1 MERPESDIRVREACE
16 GDVEAIIRL
25 FQASYGAGYMYP
37 QFYEET
43 SIKKLVFSDDALVLV
58 AEAPGSD
65 EIVGTASVVLEIG
78 AYSDLVGEFGRLV
91 VLPEAR
97 NRGVGGQLM
106 AGRLERVRARLH
118 VGLVEART
126 AHPFSCRIADR
137 HGFAAVGVMP
147 NRLLFGGNREHATIY
162 ARYFG
167 DALTMRDNH
176 PRIIPEV
183 FEIASMAMENVG
195 LEPDVI
201 VDEPATPYPAGGSCE
216 IEPLEADGYS
226 SLLRIQRAR
235 ARRREVFGPLRLHYG
250 FFKLRATRAK
260 YLIARRGGGIAG
272 AVGFIRDDHEKH
284 VRIFELIHLHEDIPR
299 ILLSEL
305 DRLAGEEWGTA
316 TIEAD
321 IDADSPR
328 MQRTLL
334 EIGYRPACYLPAYAF
349 HRAERRDVV
358 KMWRLFDPPVPLA
371 ADLPEHARGL
381 TRMVLE
387 SFERQEMRPRI
398 RHAME
403 HVGLFEGLSE
413 EQAAWLGS
421 LLRYRS
427 IERGEALFTRGDRNG
442 KMYLV
447 IEGALTIEVDGAP
460 LGTVGPGE
468 CVGEV
473 ALLSG
478 QDHSATAVAT
488 ETTVAGLLTREDLTR
503 LVRRR
508 PDIGVT
514 LYRNLAAELGE
525 KLRRADFDEVS

>member
-1 MERPESDIRVREACE
+1 MRVREARE
-16 GDVEAIIRL
+16 NDVEAITRL
-25 FQASYGAGYMYP
+25 FRASYGEDYMYP
-37 QFYEET
+37 EFYEEAT
-43 SIKKLVFSDDALVLV
+43 IKKLIFSDDALVLV
-58 AEAPGSD
+58 AENPGSGD
-65 EIVGTASVVLEIG
+65 ILGTASVVLEIG

-91 VLPEAR
+91 VLPETR

-106 AGRLERVRARLH
+106 AGRLERVRDRLH
-118 VGLVEART
+118 VGLMEART

-137 HGFAAVGVMP
+137 NGFAAVGVMP
-147 NRLLFGGNREHATIY
+147 NRLVFGPNREHATIY
-162 ARYFG
+162 VQYFG
-167 DALTMRDNH
+167 DALAMRDNN

-183 FEIASMAMENVG
+183 YEIASVAMENVG

-201 VDEPATPYPAGGSCE
+201 VDEPAAPYPAGGSCE
-216 IEPLEADGYS
+216 IVNLEADGYS

-250 FFKLRATRAK
+250 FFKLRATKAR

-284 VRIFELIHLHEDIPR
+284 VRIFELIHLNEDIPR
-299 ILLSEL
+299 ILLTEL
-305 DRLAGEEWGTA
+305 DRLAGEDWGTA
-316 TIEAD
+316 TIEVD
-321 IDADSPR
+321 VDADSPR

-334 EIGYRPACYLPAYAF
+334 ELGYRPACYVPAFAF

-358 KMWRLFDPPVPLA
+358 KMWRLFDAPVPLP
-371 ADLPEHARGL
+371 ADLPEHAQGI
-381 TRMVLE
+381 TRMVLQA
-387 SFERQEMRPRI
+387 FEQQEMRPRI

-403 HVGLFEGLSE
+403 HVRLFEGLFE

-421 LLRYRS
+421 LLQYRS
-427 IERGEALFTRGDRNG
+427 VDVGERLFSQGDRSG
-442 KMYLV
+442 QMYLV
-447 IEGALTIEVDGAP
+447 IEGSVAIQADTAL

-488 ETTVAGLLTREDLTR
+488 ERTVAGLLTREDLTR

-508 PDIGVT
+508 PDIGVK

-525 KLRRADFDEVS
+525 KLRRADFE